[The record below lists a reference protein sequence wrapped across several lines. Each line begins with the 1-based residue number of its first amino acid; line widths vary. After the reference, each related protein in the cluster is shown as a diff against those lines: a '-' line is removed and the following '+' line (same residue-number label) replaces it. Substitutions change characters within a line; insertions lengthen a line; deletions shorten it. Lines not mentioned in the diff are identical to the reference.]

1 MVSHP
6 RFGTD
11 FIKTVHQLFIK
22 TVHQLSSTFMNHSI
36 IYKLLVYQAMSIFVA
51 SETWIFAQKER
62 VCYKV
67 MMSHTMFQ
75 NSS

>member
-11 FIKTVHQLFIK
+11 FHSFIK

>member
-11 FIKTVHQLFIK
+11 FYFFIK
-22 TVHQLSSTFMNHSI
+22 TVHQLSSNFMNHSI
-36 IYKLLVYQAMSIFVA
+36 IYKLLVYQAMNIFVA
-51 SETWIFAQKER
+51 SEIWIFAQKER